1 VGRSWLA
8 WTGERVN
15 VEAGDDPLVSVVIP
29 MYQAEA
35 WIREA
40 LASVA
45 MQTHAVHEC
54 IVVSDGS
61 TDDGPDIV
69 RDVQRGGSLPLRLVE
84 IEHAGV
90 SVARNTG
97 INAASGQYV
106 ALLDADDVWNE
117 RKLEY
122 QLETLVRTG
131 TTMCTTGYALFDSET
146 RKVLGVVASRRAD
159 RAIRQWLAM
168 EGNGLLMSST
178 ALFSRSVIESME
190 DFDPRISIVEDLE
203 FSVRMQDAGMVT
215 IDRRVLVGYR
225 VHAGQA
231 HGQIEGVTANRAA
244 LYDLLPI
251 ERYGLSFARRC
262 RSNLE
267 AHVGYY
273 LLVHRQVR
281 KAFGHLGKAFRL
293 DPRRLVTLPLYAL
306 LRRVGRRLHAWT
318 CRVSL
323 WPQPH
328 SQCR

>member
-1 VGRSWLA
+1 MILKVGD
-8 WTGERVN
+8 E
-15 VEAGDDPLVSVVIP
+15 PLVSVVIP
-29 MYQAEA
+29 MFNAGR
-35 WIREA
+35 WIRET
-40 LASVA
+40 LKSVA
-45 MQTHAVHEC
+45 AQTHSVHEC

-61 TDDGPDIV
+61 TDSGPEIV
-69 RDVQRGGSLPLRLVE
+69 RQIEKHGSLPLTLVE

-146 RKVLGVVASRRAD
+146 RKVLGVVAFRRAD

>member
-1 VGRSWLA
+1 VSLRSVGA
-8 WTGERVN
+8 
-15 VEAGDDPLVSVVIP
+15 PLVSVVIP
-29 MYQAEA
+29 MFNAGT
-35 WIREA
+35 WIRET
-40 LASVA
+40 LESVA
-45 MQTHAVHEC
+45 AQTHSVYEC

-61 TDDGPDIV
+61 TDNGPDVV
-69 RDVQRGGSLPLRLVE
+69 REMEKRGSLPLTLVE
-84 IEHAGV
+84 IDHAGV

-97 INAASGQYV
+97 LRRASGKYV
-106 ALLDADDVWNE
+106 ALLDADDVWHE

-122 QLETLVRTG
+122 QLETMQRTG
-131 TTMCTTGYALFDSET
+131 ASMCTVGYALFDSKT
-146 RKVLGVVASRRAD
+146 RRVRGVVAFRRPNQAV
-159 RAIRQWLAM
+159 RRWLAM
-168 EGNGLLMSST
+168 EGDGLAMSST

-231 HGQIEGVTANRAA
+231 HGQIEGVSANRAA

>member
-1 VGRSWLA
+1 MGRSWLA

-90 SVARNTG
+90 SIARNTG
-97 INAASGQYV
+97 INAASGHYI
-106 ALLDADDVWNE
+106 ALLDADDVWTE

-122 QLETLVRTG
+122 QFETLARTG
-131 TTMCTTGYALFDSET
+131 ATMCTTGYALFDSET
-146 RKVLGVVASRRAD
+146 RKVLGVIAFRQAD
-159 RAIRQWLAM
+159 RAIRRWLAL
-168 EGNGLLMSST
+168 EGNGLLISST
-178 ALFSRSVIESME
+178 AMFRRSEME
-190 DFDPRISIVEDLE
+190 HLEGFDQRVSICEDLE
-203 FSVRMQDAGMVT
+203 FTVRMQDVGTVV
-215 IDRRVLVGYR
+215 IDRRILVGYR
-225 VHAGQA
+225 AHPGQA
-231 HGQIEGVTANRAA
+231 HRRLTGVAENVAE

-251 ERYGLSFARRC
+251 ERFGLSFARRC
-262 RSNLE
+262 RSNLD
-267 AHVGYY
+267 AHVGYSM
-273 LLVHRQVR
+273 LAGGHPVKASHRLALALR
-281 KAFGHLGKAFRL
+281 R
-293 DPRRLVTLPLYAL
+293 DPRRLMTLPANAF
-306 LRRVGRRLHAWT
+306 LRRVGRRLRAWFST
-318 CRVSL
+318 RTL
-323 WPQPH
+323 WQ
-328 SQCR
+328 